1 MPAQHASHVPGGY
14 AYTASAQPSTGH
26 ASANPSVYDASPL
39 PIAPPISINS
49 ARSDQTGMS
58 LGYHNEP
65 LDGYTSRA
73 MSTQNHS
80 SFARHFQ
87 QYDQLSLT
95 ENYGPSTF
103 GENTAQ
109 QPNHAAQSALTFPQT
124 AATTHYPSHEPQP
137 TFLNEPMAPSGT
149 GMPSSSEH
157 LDPITMRA
165 LMHASPSH
173 TTASKRSR
181 EDPLLQSDS
190 VKRTRLSVD
199 GARPADSGLSYSDHA
214 WEMSDFSMSS
224 QQSRALP
231 RPPSGLSGMNSPFR
245 PDSRVASS
253 HNSGP
258 VIQRFLAS
266 PASDRPHSADSQS
279 RSPAETLAM
288 NALVHGPTPGS
299 SSSLRAFASPRRRFS
314 SASSH
319 TFPPPTSISDSS
331 TSQSPTIPCHPA
343 PDGVNPYY
351 TPPSS
356 SGLRAS
362 ASTNSAASFASS
374 STLSAPGGTDALV
387 TTNSDDGSSNV
398 SHSLGETEMIASFPQ
413 FYERARALCLKFNND
428 AANLLRATPQDVLA
442 QSFQMGMGADPM
454 KMLNDAKSICERMM
468 LADFT
473 LRDRANS
480 SHLENTMPHG
490 LPSSYSTSAYPPS
503 FHSQW
508 SPRPASSS
516 YPTVPSGVDEY
527 FAHDQLPKGFYGPDP
542 TIQREATLSR
552 TPSSIDVSFN
562 NSTLRSAANVNHG
575 TWRDEESEKLKQLA
589 EHSRVTSKA
598 AGQDKVDWD
607 WVVERFGASRTRH
620 QILIKATHLGLKP
633 TSTHPSRIRKRLAKA
648 EAQAA
653 AAAAANTPS
662 SSDSS
667 GPPAALLTSL
677 AYQESMTSPTTT
689 PRHYPPHVL
698 NQTIDGRPNSG
709 ESSHSVT
716 GLTFESGG
724 SA

>member
-1 MPAQHASHVPGGY
+1 MPTQHASHVPSGY
-14 AYTASAQPSTGH
+14 AYTASAQSSTGH
-26 ASANPSVYDASPL
+26 APANPSVYDAAPL
-39 PIAPPISINS
+39 PNTPPININS
-49 ARSDQTGMS
+49 ARSDQPGMS
-58 LGYHNEP
+58 LGYHNEA
-65 LDGYTSRA
+65 LNGFTSRA
-73 MSTQNHS
+73 PPAQNNP

-95 ENYGPSTF
+95 GDYGPSAF
-103 GENTAQ
+103 DENTAQ
-109 QPNHAAQSALTFPQT
+109 QSNHAAQSALTFPQS
-124 AATTHYPSHEPQP
+124 ATTTHHPSHELQ
-137 TFLNEPMAPSGT
+137 TVFLGEPMAPPGT
-149 GMPSSSEH
+149 GMPSSSAH
-157 LDPITMRA
+157 LDPITMRT
-165 LMHASPSH
+165 LMHASPLH
-173 TTASKRSR
+173 TTSKRTR
-181 EDPLLQSDS
+181 EDPLLHPDS
-190 VKRTRLSVD
+190 VKRTRHSVD
-199 GARPADSGLSYSDHA
+199 GFRPTDSNLPYDHA

-224 QQSRALP
+224 EQSRALP
-231 RPPSGLSGMNSPFR
+231 RPPSGLSGVNSPFR
-245 PDSRVASS
+245 PDSRVALS

-266 PASDRPHSADSQS
+266 PASDRPHSADSQP

-288 NALVHGPTPGS
+288 NTIVHGPTPGS
-299 SSSLRAFASPRRRFS
+299 SSSLRAFASPQRRFS

-319 TFPPPTSISDSS
+319 AFPPPTSISDSS
-331 TSQSPTIPCHPA
+331 TSQSPTIPGHPA

-356 SGLRAS
+356 SGLRAP
-362 ASTNSAASFASS
+362 ASTNSAASFAPS

-387 TTNSDDGSSNV
+387 ATSSDDGSSNV

-442 QSFQMGMGADPM
+442 QSFQTGTGADPM

-473 LRDRANS
+473 LRARANS
-480 SHLENTMPHG
+480 SHLENTIPHG
-490 LPSSYSTSAYPPS
+490 LPAYSTSAYPPP
-503 FHSQW
+503 FHPW
-508 SPRPASSS
+508 SPRSTSSS
-516 YPTVPSGVDEY
+516 HPAAPSGVDEY
-527 FAHDQLPKGFYGPDP
+527 FGHDQLPKGFYGPDP

-552 TPSSIDVSFN
+552 TPSSVDVSFN

-589 EHSRVTSKA
+589 EHSRATSRA
-598 AGQDKVDWD
+598 AGQDRVDWD

-620 QILIKATHLGLKP
+620 QILIKATHLGLKL
-633 TSTHPSRIRKRLAKA
+633 TSTHPSRIRKRIAKA
-648 EAQAA
+648 EAQAAAAA

-667 GPPAALLTSL
+667 GPATTLSTNLT
-677 AYQESMTSPTTT
+677 YQEPMTSPTTT
-689 PRHYPPHVL
+689 PRYYPPHVL
-698 NQTIDGRPNSG
+698 NQTIDGRPKSG

-716 GLTFESGG
+716 GLTHESGG